1 MLARYSHTGCCLT
14 AAKHAAGSRRR
25 SRKSA
30 AGAAQEAAVY
40 QSALSY
46 RDHGGLKAPAEHTVQ
61 VENQQPLGGGITVI
75 HALTPHDSDFV
86 FIYFIEFFDFL
97 QGERYNR
104 IILF

>member
-1 MLARYSHTGCCLT
+1 MQQDHGAETVNRQH
-14 AAKHAAGSRRR
+14 
-25 SRKSA
+25 
-30 AGAAQEAAVY
+30 GAAQEAAVD

-61 VENQQPLGGGITVI
+61 IENQQPLGSGITVI
-75 HALTPHDSDFV
+75 HALTPHDSDFA